1 MLTNTAFAHHVR
13 SPACARCG
21 STGYVFLRSIP
32 RVEPRVWFCDRSTC
46 KRFLLD
52 ARSIASKPA
61 VKRRLCMTYGR
72 SSRAPISEC
81 RSQCERLA

>member
-52 ARSIASKPA
+52 ARSIVPQARSDAA
-61 VKRRLCMTYGR
+61 VVHDLRPLV
-72 SSRAPISEC
+72 SSADQRVP
-81 RSQCERLA
+81 QPV